1 MIQTLAKLSV
11 SKKFVH
17 GNLDSSSVFVERLD
31 SDATAAGEPEFLLR
45 MRIDTLETHTIT
57 RMFKAILAP
66 VADAAAEDTQEETVS
81 SEEQVKVMTA
91 FEEF

>member
-1 MIQTLAKLSV
+1 
-11 SKKFVH
+11 
-17 GNLDSSSVFVERLD
+17 
-31 SDATAAGEPEFLLR
+31 